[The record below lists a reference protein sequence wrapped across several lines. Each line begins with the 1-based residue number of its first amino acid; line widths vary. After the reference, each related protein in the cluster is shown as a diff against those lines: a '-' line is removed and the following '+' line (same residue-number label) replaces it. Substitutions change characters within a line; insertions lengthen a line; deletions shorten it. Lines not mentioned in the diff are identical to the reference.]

1 MPIKN
6 IDDVIRIIH
15 NCAVAYG
22 CNLLDKNALFVTA
35 SESKADYF
43 EALFRPEN
51 FLHLTGVKSNLEAR
65 LFLYTAINRKLS
77 PSNITFDP
85 RGTARIKLE
94 ILPRLMSIHV
104 FARMVGDYD
113 NTKPLLIADKFA
125 GTVAM
130 AMGFANINGLYI
142 PNTALKLDVR
152 DITSKAT
159 RRKVAAVFVK
169 PRGDDLYKRLTYIAK
184 GMTIDD
190 DIFASMICEKVDA
203 ENLIADFTIPRK
215 SID

>member
-22 CNLLDKNALFVTA
+22 SNLLNKNALFVTA
-35 SESKADYF
+35 DESKADCF

-51 FLHLTGVKSNLEAR
+51 FLHLTGVKTNLDAS
-65 LFLYTAINRKLS
+65 LFLQTAINSKLS
-77 PSNITFDP
+77 PSSIMFDYS
-85 RGTARIKLE
+85 GTARIKLE

-104 FARMVGDYD
+104 LARMVGDYD

-125 GTVAM
+125 GTVTM

-152 DITSKAT
+152 DVTLKAT
-159 RRKVAAVFVK
+159 RRKVAAIFVK
-169 PRGDDLYKRLTYIAK
+169 PRGDELYRQLTYIAK

-190 DIFASMICEKVDA
+190 AVISSILQDKVDM
-203 ENLIADFTIPRK
+203 ENLIADFPVP
-215 SID
+215 

>member
-6 IDDVIRIIH
+6 IDEVIRIIH
-15 NCAVAYG
+15 NCAVLYSN
-22 CNLLDKNALFVTA
+22 NLLNKTVLFVTA
-35 SESKADYF
+35 GESKADCF

-51 FLHLTGVKSNLEAR
+51 FLHLTGVKTNLEAS

-77 PSNITFDP
+77 PSSITFDVS
-85 RGTARIKLE
+85 GTARIKLE

-104 FARMVGDYD
+104 LARMVGDYD
-113 NTKPLLIADKFA
+113 NTKPLLITDKFA
-125 GTVAM
+125 GTVTM
-130 AMGFANINGLYI
+130 AMGFAYINGLYI

-159 RRKVAAVFVK
+159 RRKVAAIFVK

-190 DIFASMICEKVDA
+190 DIFASMLRENIDI
-203 ENLIADFTIPRK
+203 ENLIADFPIPRK
-215 SID
+215 SRE